1 MIRETIRM
9 ALHSLK
15 INKLRTFLSM
25 LGIIIGVAAVIAI
38 VSIGSSAQQEVAG
51 QIATLGSDLIW
62 VTPGRGSGTANPREG
77 FTLEVID
84 FIDLYTPDIV
94 NVVPEITTGV
104 ELVRGDTAVSST
116 VVGTSPGFAKAN
128 LYFPV
133 LGRFLEND
141 DLEQRRNSLVLGS
154 EIARELFDRD
164 DPLGLR
170 VRIDFRSRRLNF
182 TVVGVMEDKGQ
193 GIMGN
198 LDNRVYIPVT
208 THLQRLNQENY
219 VDLYYAQAAPEA
231 SAQEARGQLE
241 YFFLKYLGEENR
253 YNIFSQDQILEVLD
267 QVTGTLGLMLAGIA
281 GISLLVGGIGIMN
294 IMLVSVTERTR
305 EIGIRKALG
314 AKKRHILGQFL
325 VEALALS
332 GIGGVFGIGLGW
344 LGTFA
349 VTEIGGWMLVM
360 SPISIMLAF
369 GFALAIG
376 LFFGIYPAVKAARLD
391 PVQALSYE

>member
-1 MIRETIRM
+1 MIWETVRM
-9 ALHSLK
+9 AWHSLK

-62 VTPGRGSGTANPREG
+62 VTPGRGTGTTDPREA
-77 FTLEVID
+77 FTLELID
-84 FIDLYTPDIV
+84 FVDLYTPDIV
-94 NVVPEITTGV
+94 NVVPEITTRV
-104 ELVRGDTAVSST
+104 ELVRGDTSVNTT
-116 VVGTSPGFAKAN
+116 VVGTSPGFGEAN

-133 LGRFLEND
+133 LGRFLDND
-141 DLEQRRNSLVLGS
+141 DLEQRRNTMVLGS
-154 EIARELFDRD
+154 EIARELFDRQ
-164 DPLGLR
+164 DPLGQR
-170 VRIDFRSRRLNF
+170 VRINFRSRRLNF

-208 THLQRLNQENY
+208 TYLERLSQGNF
-219 VDLYYAQAAPEA
+219 VDLYYAQAATGA
-231 SAQEARGQLE
+231 SAREARQQLE
-241 YFFLKYLGEENR
+241 YFFLTYLGDENR

-281 GISLLVGGIGIMN
+281 AISLLVGGIGIMN

-314 AKKRHILGQFL
+314 AKKRNILGQFL
-325 VEALALS
+325 IEALALS
-332 GIGGVFGIGLGW
+332 GIGGIFGIGLGW

-349 VTEIGGWMLVM
+349 VTEIGGWVLVM